1 MSTSP
6 IQPAG
11 NTKKSTR
18 SIWQGDRSSGVDVF
32 GFLWRRSRQFLWGA
46 LLLAALLLFVWLIWL
61 LLLSPKRTPMVV
73 LSAAPYS
80 WPLPPNAWAK
90 EDFEKLAAMDGETIT
105 LRGSDDPVFK
115 ATDFYQRLERE
126 IKRAEGQSHRVPLI
140 VWVSLHGVA
149 ESSGGAI
156 HLIPPKAAMTDPK
169 SWIDLDALLDRFEQ
183 LGAKRKALLILDCN
197 RMQVNWNIGLAANQ
211 FADKVQ
217 ATFRDRVAAKKT
229 TVDLAVLLSA
239 GPEQTSHVSADLAGS
254 VFGHYLQ
261 HGLAG
266 AADQMAN
273 RGNGDGWV
281 DLKELDRYVRSHV
294 QWWVRQSRGAIQHPI
309 LMTTTSKSD
318 FRLAR
323 SLNPELLKQL
333 TSRPVTRRPGP
344 TISDPQLDALWRSL
358 DQIREA
364 QLYRHEP
371 IAFRDLEHDLLWLE
385 QLSGAGK
392 GYQTLAKRTFN
403 RVVGDITAAEH
414 RMAQLPQNP
423 TYAAAYSLLSGD
435 PPPLPRSLSV
445 HSLSLAEFF
454 GTQDVISSTQ
464 LRDRWK
470 ELSDQ
475 PDAGLLAKVHDAFQ
489 TQATSNYRDAHFI
502 RMLDRYQT
510 PRLWQ
515 QPELLG
521 KLLTL
526 QGSIEDLSVPRDTT
540 GIPSDLRVHR
550 WKRVLLG
557 PIDAA
562 RRRAEDSVFLRLQN
576 GLEDS
581 VRETESKYA
590 ASLEAANRAAATMQI
605 CDQSMAVT
613 PYYAQWIAHPNRA
626 MASKET
632 QEAIDNLVLPLIVNT
647 QQLAAQLDTVPHA
660 AADQQAVIE
669 SIRAAH
675 AFADKSIQPVMG
687 SLAESLTL
695 RTRQLV
701 RQSLT
706 NELTTIGEIEA
717 VLSVPLVDWESRR
730 QLRTA
735 RNEMIARVQQ
745 TLDAPSAE
753 DTESADEPAPAYSAR
768 IAGWNQHPLDLLLGG
783 ERTRS
788 DGGNKNRIAN
798 FVDSVGREMKRFE
811 TESTLEGEHQIC
823 GGAARR
829 MRAAAAIW
837 FPRPESDP
845 IAKLRTVGI
854 KSLLVWH
861 ADRAIGDFWGPAG
874 RERPFFDLAASDYLE
889 SAAELDR
896 LWKDSAGGGDR
907 LVEIEAAKTR
917 IEASRQFLPNWLA
930 TSAPRTIQLNP
941 VDAVRSSFVV
951 SSEPGDAAADRFTPP
966 SGTATVAVRTETR
979 RLDFQTIEP
988 SDAFVLSS
996 ANARYEVV
1004 MPSEVATSDMA
1015 LKAQTVF
1022 RGHEY
1027 GGTLDV
1033 EQLGGLKID
1042 LQPYHYQKSE
1052 VTLNGPWDELS
1063 VVFVLDCSASMSEP
1077 LDGESEEAEGEG
1089 GASRM
1094 EVAKAALQEM
1104 LFDLGLRRNVRVGV
1118 QAFGH
1123 RLGWSVDEPIKL
1135 LTRPDFTG
1143 PIDPTLTPERDVESI
1158 LTLSEFDLATAQS
1171 LVPEISD
1178 LKPWGQSPL
1187 YLSVMRSIQE
1197 FSAADAKAD
1206 RHVIAITD
1214 GANYQYIPSSVTN
1227 VSATSDDD
1235 VREAWTHSQVPVHI
1249 LGLGMDR
1256 TQQRDA
1262 VQAFENLSRET
1273 GGRFQALGS
1282 STDLKQAVRNLLA
1295 PGMYRLRSYQNA
1307 ERPEMPT
1314 TLATPTQVIPAP
1326 AAPEL
1331 FALQYEGRQWV
1342 DTAAADADRSPLAVE
1357 PVVLEGG
1364 EAYQLYV
1371 NEAGTEIYDYAYD
1384 DNVEAMA
1391 DLVTT
1396 EGIATEQVVRVHRAI
1411 RRAPGQ
1417 IDFPVSWQQRDS
1429 AGTTDQPLWRATR
1442 RPSDVWIQVQPVGVD
1457 GSAIGQAY
1465 AFFDATFQPGE
1476 PVPVMN
1482 LVANDWPA
1490 TAARARLRI
1499 WSRPA
1504 EEATTIELLPPA
1516 VATGGNLNDPGR
1528 GLSRLN
1534 TTITVDETSNEP
1546 VEVTP
1551 GIQVRIDPLGTQ
1563 FVDGVARRRYV
1574 VDFFDPD
1581 VPVTSIKISLRES
1594 IDEKPVRIVRQFD
1607 PERRMSVHTFYYR
1620 SRRNEPIRQVR
1631 VTNRDQEIDGA
1642 WKLDR
1647 DYVEVAIPNAGGLL
1661 PVGR

>member
-11 NTKKSTR
+11 NIKQSTR
-18 SIWQGDRSSGVDVF
+18 KIWQGDRSSGFDVF
-32 GFLWRRSRQFLWGA
+32 GFLWLRSRQILWGV

-61 LLLSPKRTPMVV
+61 FLLSPKRTPMVV
-73 LSAAPYS
+73 LSAAPYT

-90 EDFEKLAAMDGETIT
+90 EDFEKLAAIDGETIT

-149 ESSGGAI
+149 ESSGGSI
-156 HLIPPKAAMTDPK
+156 HLIPPKAAMTDPET
-169 SWIDLDALLDRFEQ
+169 WIDLDALLDRFEP

-197 RMQVNWNIGLAANQ
+197 RMQVNWNIALAANQ

-217 ATFRDRVAAKKT
+217 TAFQNRVAEKKT

-254 VFGHYLQ
+254 VFGHYVQ
-261 HGLAG
+261 RGLAG
-266 AADQMAN
+266 AADQIAN

-281 DLKELDRYVRSHV
+281 DLSELDRYVRSQV
-294 QWWVRQSRGAIQHPI
+294 QWWVRQSRGESQQPT
-309 LMTTTSKSD
+309 LLTSTSKSD

-323 SLNPELLKQL
+323 SLNPERLKQL
-333 TSRPVTRRPGP
+333 TGRPVARRPGP

-358 DQIREA
+358 DQIREQ
-364 QLYRHEP
+364 QLYRREP
-371 IAFRDLEHDLLWLE
+371 IAFRDLEHSLLWLE

-403 RVVGDITAAEH
+403 RVVGEITATEQ

-435 PPPLPRSLSV
+435 PPPLPRSLTV
-445 HSLSLAEFF
+445 HSLPLAEFF
-454 GTQDVISSTQ
+454 GTQDVISSAQ
-464 LRDRWK
+464 LRDHWK

-475 PDAGLLAKVHDAFQ
+475 PDAELLVDVRTEYE
-489 TQATSNYRDAHFI
+489 TQATSDYRDAHFI

-515 QPELLG
+515 HPDLLG
-521 KLLTL
+521 KLLAL
-526 QGSIEDLSVPRDTT
+526 QGSIDDFSVPRDAS
-540 GIPSDLRVHR
+540 GIPSGLRVHR
-550 WKRVLLG
+550 WNRVLLG
-557 PIDAA
+557 PIDAS
-562 RRRAEDSVFLRLQN
+562 RRRAEDRVFLRLQN
-576 GLEDS
+576 GLEDG

-590 ASLEAANRAAATMQI
+590 ASREAANLAATTMQI
-605 CDQSMAVT
+605 CDQSMAVA
-613 PYYAQWIAHPNRA
+613 PYYAQWMTHPGRV
-626 MASKET
+626 MAAEKT
-632 QEAIDNLVLPLIVNT
+632 QEAIDTLVLPLIVDT
-647 QQLAAQLDTVPHA
+647 QQLAAQLDAVPNA
-660 AADQQAVIE
+660 ATDQQAVIE
-669 SIRAAH
+669 SINAAG
-675 AFADKSIQPVMG
+675 AVAEEKVQPVLG

-706 NELTTIGEIEA
+706 NELTTIGEIQA
-717 VLSVPLVDWESRR
+717 VLSVPLIDWESRR
-730 QLRTA
+730 RLRTA
-735 RNEMIARVQQ
+735 LNEMIARVHQN
-745 TLDAPSAE
+745 LDPSSVEDAE
-753 DTESADEPAPAYSAR
+753 SPAAPAQTYSDR
-768 IAGWNQHPLDLLLGG
+768 IASWKQHPLELLLGEETAG
-783 ERTRS
+783 S
-788 DGGNKNRIAN
+788 DGTANHRIAN
-798 FVDSVGREMKRFE
+798 FVELIDREMERFDAE
-811 TESTLEGEHQIC
+811 TTLAGEFQIC
-823 GGAARR
+823 SNEARR

-837 FPRPESDP
+837 FPRPESNP

-854 KSLLVWH
+854 KSLLMWH
-861 ADRAIGDFWGPAG
+861 VDRAIVDFWGPAG
-874 RERPFFDLAASDYLE
+874 GERSFYDLAAGDYLE
-889 SAAELDR
+889 SVAELDR
-896 LWKDSAGGGDR
+896 RGKDSADGGDQR
-907 LVEIEAAKTR
+907 VEIQGAKSR
-917 IEASRQFLPNWLA
+917 LDASRSFLPNWLT
-930 TSAPRTIQLNP
+930 TSAPRTIQLDP

-951 SSEPGDAAADRFTPP
+951 STEPGNAAADGFTPP
-966 SGTATVAVRTETR
+966 SGTAAVAVRSETR
-979 RLDFQTIEP
+979 RIDFQTIEP
-988 SDAFVLSS
+988 SDAFALPSGNTS
-996 ANARYEVV
+996 YEVV
-1004 MPSEVATSDMA
+1004 MPAEVAESDLA

-1027 GGTLDV
+1027 GGPLDV
-1033 EQLGGLKID
+1033 DQLGGIRVD
-1042 LQPYHYQKSE
+1042 LQPYHYRKSE

-1077 LDGESEEAEGEG
+1077 LGGEAEGDT
-1089 GASRM
+1089 SRI
-1094 EVAKAALQEM
+1094 EIAKAALQEM

-1143 PIDPTLTPERDVESI
+1143 LIDPTLTPGQDVESM
-1158 LTLSEFDLATAQS
+1158 LTLSDFDLATAQS

-1187 YLSVMRSIQE
+1187 YLSVLRSIQE

-1235 VREAWTHSQVPVHI
+1235 VRQAWTHSQVPVHI

-1262 VQAFENLSRET
+1262 VQAFESLSRDT

-1282 STDLKQAVRNLLA
+1282 STDLKQALRNLLA

-1314 TLATPTQVIPAP
+1314 TLATPTQVIPVP
-1326 AAPEL
+1326 ATPEL
-1331 FALQYEGRQWV
+1331 FALHYEGRLWV
-1342 DTAAADADRSPLAVE
+1342 DPDAAEADQSPLAVE

-1391 DLVTT
+1391 DLVTG
-1396 EGIATEQVVRVHRAI
+1396 EGIATEQVVRVHRPN

-1417 IDFPVSWQQRDS
+1417 VVFPVSWQRRDS
-1429 AGTTDQPLWRATR
+1429 AGTTDHPLWRATR
-1442 RPSDVWIQVQPVGVD
+1442 RPSDVWIQVHPVAVD
-1457 GSAIGQAY
+1457 GREIGQAY

-1490 TAARARLRI
+1490 TAVRARLRI

-1504 EEATTIELLPPA
+1504 EEATAIELLPPA
-1516 VATGGNLNDPGR
+1516 VAIGGSLDDPR
-1528 GLSRLN
+1528 QRSSRLN
-1534 TTITVDETSNEP
+1534 TTIAVDETSAEP
-1546 VEVTP
+1546 VEAAP

-1574 VDFFDPD
+1574 VEFADPD
-1581 VPVTSIKISLRES
+1581 VPVTSIKIDPTES
-1594 IDEKPVRIVRQFD
+1594 IDEKPIRIVRQFD
-1607 PERRMSVHTFYYR
+1607 FERRVSVHTFYYR
-1620 SRRNEPIRQVR
+1620 SRRNEPIGQIR

-1642 WKLDR
+1642 WQLDR
-1647 DYVEVAIPNAGGLL
+1647 DGIEVAIPDSGGLL